1 MPRAALKRPTP
12 PTYRAFYAEQK
23 DSQLP
28 DIRSHHRAVPG
39 GGLLEYQPERFLDQ
53 PVVQAD
59 QGAIDYYA
67 TNAYSVQFLPD
78 GKVQYEMTSDKVEHL
93 KASEVT
99 LLTNPDLNLYRGTE
113 FPWHVTSKRGEV
125 NPDGT
130 EVELIDSVRVART
143 DAQNRETIITSSRMT
158 VFPQKQY
165 AQTEQDV
172 RIDGAGGVS
181 TGKGMKAYLKESRIH
196 LLSNVRGQYEAR

>member
-1 MPRAALKRPTP
+1 MN
-12 PTYRAFYAEQK
+12 
-23 DSQLP
+23 S
-28 DIRSHHRAVPG
+28 
-39 GGLLEYQPERFLDQ
+39 
-53 PVVQAD
+53 
-59 QGAIDYYA
+59 
-67 TNAYSVQFLPD
+67 
-78 GKVQYEMTSDKVEHL
+78 
-93 KASEVT
+93 
-99 LLTNPDLNLYRGTE
+99 
-113 FPWHVTSKRGEV
+113 
-125 NPDGT
+125 DGT

-143 DAQNRETIITSSRMT
+143 DAQNRDTIITSSRMT

>member
-1 MPRAALKRPTP
+1 MFSKKARNIALLAVIAALL
-12 PTYRAFYAEQK
+12 A
-23 DSQLP
+23 
-28 DIRSHHRAVPG
+28 AVG
-39 GGLLEYQPERFLDQ
+39 YWNVSPESFLDK
-53 PVVQAD
+53 PVAQVD
-59 QGAIDYYA
+59 ESAIDYYA
-67 TNAYSVQFLPD
+67 INAHSVQFLPD
-78 GKVQYEMTSDKVEHL
+78 GKLQYEMTSDKVEHV

-99 LLTNPDLNLYRGTE
+99 LLTNPDMNIYRGTE

-143 DAQNRETIITSSRMT
+143 DAQNRDTIITSSRMT

>member
-1 MPRAALKRPTP
+1 MN
-12 PTYRAFYAEQK
+12 
-23 DSQLP
+23 
-28 DIRSHHRAVPG
+28 I
-39 GGLLEYQPERFLDQ
+39 
-53 PVVQAD
+53 
-59 QGAIDYYA
+59 
-67 TNAYSVQFLPD
+67 
-78 GKVQYEMTSDKVEHL
+78 
-93 KASEVT
+93 
-99 LLTNPDLNLYRGTE
+99 YRGTE

-143 DAQNRETIITSSRMT
+143 DDKKRETVITSSRMT

>member
-1 MPRAALKRPTP
+1 MFSKKFRNFLLFGCIAAIF
-12 PTYRAFYAEQK
+12 A
-23 DSQLP
+23 
-28 DIRSHHRAVPG
+28 AVG
-39 GGLLEYQPERFLDQ
+39 YWNISPERFLDKP
-53 PVVQAD
+53 PVSTAENP
-59 QGAIDYYA
+59 IDWYA
-67 TNAYSVQFLPD
+67 TNTHTIQYLPD

-93 KASEVT
+93 KATEVT

-143 DAQNRETIITSSRMT
+143 DAKNRDTVITSSRMT